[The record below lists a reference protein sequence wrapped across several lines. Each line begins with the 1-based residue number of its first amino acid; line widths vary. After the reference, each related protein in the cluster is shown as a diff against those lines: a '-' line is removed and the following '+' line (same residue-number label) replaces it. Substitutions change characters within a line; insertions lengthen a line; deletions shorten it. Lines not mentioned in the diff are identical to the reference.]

1 MPVKSPLQSL
11 YSDSWQLYSP
21 LTYSSNMDASY
32 TIRKLWEIYDSLKKT
47 ETFQIAAT
55 HVVDAIVI
63 IEAQQK
69 ENARLN
75 QLMSGQ

>member
-1 MPVKSPLQSL
+1 MEA
-11 YSDSWQLYSP
+11 
-21 LTYSSNMDASY
+21 TY

-69 ENARLN
+69 ETARLN
-75 QLMSGQ
+75 QLLSGQ